1 MNIHLPA
8 ILGFTRYQG
17 FDTSPY
23 HTIENRTF
31 DDVGWRQDNQQN
43 RRFHQENMDME
54 ATGMWVL
61 AKTNGDFCSTSPG
74 GPNTVLDWSFWTW
87 SAENWEILR
96 GKGWLSFVFFWGS
109 WSPAT
114 TQWVPSGK
122 LTLWKITIFNGKIH
136 YKWWFSIAML
146 NYQRVK
152 VSKDFP
158 QSRTFRRSLRR
169 PCWLRLL
176 FSSRTL
182 VVNFIDMVAWWL
194 GVGWLGCPHLW
205 GYNWLIWYSSGWWF
219 QRWILFSIIYGMSS
233 FPLTNSYFSRWL
245 LHHQPVIDM
254 VSNFNLN
261 GVCK

>member
-1 MNIHLPA
+1 M
-8 ILGFTRYQG
+8 G
-17 FDTSPY
+17 
-23 HTIENRTF
+23 TF
-31 DDVGWRQDNQQN
+31 AQRVP
-43 RRFHQENMDME
+43 
-54 ATGMWVL
+54 
-61 AKTNGDFCSTSPG
+61 GDQTQ
-74 GPNTVLDWSFWTW
+74 FWTE
-87 SAENWEILR
+87 AFGHDPRKTGRFYEE
-96 GKGWLSFVFFWGS
+96 KGGFRLFFFWAS

-158 QSRTFRRSLRR
+158 QSRTFRRSLWR

>member
-1 MNIHLPA
+1 
-8 ILGFTRYQG
+8 
-17 FDTSPY
+17 
-23 HTIENRTF
+23 
-31 DDVGWRQDNQQN
+31 
-43 RRFHQENMDME
+43 
-54 ATGMWVL
+54 
-61 AKTNGDFCSTSPG
+61 
-74 GPNTVLDWSFWTW
+74 
-87 SAENWEILR
+87 
-96 GKGWLSFVFFWGS
+96 
-109 WSPAT
+109 
-114 TQWVPSGK
+114 
-122 LTLWKITIFNGKIH
+122 
-136 YKWWFSIAML
+136 ML

-245 LHHQPVIDM
+245 FAPPTSYWHGFKFQFEWCMQVAFCWWYQMRYFQPWSTLQKGYRSSLCFGTSYWIPKLPSPGSSDRSKRGKVPLKSDTNWEWENNKAILDM
-254 VSNFNLN
+254 LIIYIYILYT
-261 GVCK
+261 CKLWRPHFDHNWNSGK